1 MNLWGDVSMRV
12 LRYMRDLY
20 IQCIWLML
28 NVITCVITFLLHVI
42 ILFQSIRFYFY
53 KFLWVYKTLWTKWIQ
68 SHSPSSFLFHS
79 FKTFNKTFKHIRW
92 TNVFLLGLIQY
103 KRFTPLG
110 YTIQH
115 GLVNSEPRFSRM
127 FQWLKAL

>member
-1 MNLWGDVSMRV
+1 MLLVSMHV

-68 SHSPSSFLFHS
+68 SHSPSSFLLLILSRHS
-79 FKTFNKTFKHIRW
+79 IKLQIYIRW